1 MYQWRVA
8 TESDWFRF
16 NVHLG
21 QPRVQVGTPSWT
33 FEIYFWF
40 GVLHSSYSTRVT
52 TAWVAWQFESAMLKQ
67 IVIHSKFIHKTFQ
80 IRCRFAQS
88 WSDSMRWCVA
98 IYSHE
103 CLQLFSMVL
112 PTTLLQDAIVVSWN
126 VIFQRPGHWTDRST
140 VLTVGRLIHLVEHWY
155 LRHICHES
163 SPQ

>member
-16 NVHLG
+16 KVHLG

-52 TAWVAWQFESAMLKQ
+52 TAWVVWQFESAMLKQ
-67 IVIHSKFIHKTFQ
+67 IVIHSKFIHKTFRF
-80 IRCRFAQS
+80 RCRFAQS
-88 WSDSMRWCVA
+88 WSDFMRWCVA

-103 CLQLFSMVL
+103 CLQLLSMVL
-112 PTTLLQDAIVVSWN
+112 PTTLLSGRHCGFMKRDIPKT
-126 VIFQRPGHWTDRST
+126 RPLNRSFNGPHRRAPYPSCWA
-140 VLTVGRLIHLVEHWY
+140 LKPSPY
-155 LRHICHES
+155 LS
-163 SPQ
+163 